1 MFDSPW
7 LILALLLLGC
17 FLLFFLLGMGLHAWI
32 KVLEYWKGKS
42 FDLSQFVTQAQL
54 AAMKSDRDLQIKTTF
69 ELLTIKIDH
78 VSKTMDN
85 LDKDLRQVR
94 GDMPSLH
101 HAIGE
106 VEGRNAAEER
116 IKRPR

>member
-7 LILALLLLGC
+7 LVIALLLLGG

-54 AAMKSDRDLQIKTTF
+54 SAMKSDRDLQIKTTF
-69 ELLTIKIDH
+69 ELQTIKIDH
-78 VSKTMDN
+78 ITKTVDSMAQ
-85 LDKDLRQVR
+85 DLRQLR

-101 HAIGE
+101 HAIGV
-106 VEGRNAAEER
+106 VEGRDDAEER
-116 IKRPR
+116 MQRPR